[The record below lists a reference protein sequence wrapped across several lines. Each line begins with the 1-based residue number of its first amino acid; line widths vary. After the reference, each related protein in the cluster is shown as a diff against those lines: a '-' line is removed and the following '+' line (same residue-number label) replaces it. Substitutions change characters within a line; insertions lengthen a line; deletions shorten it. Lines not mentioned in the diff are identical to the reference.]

1 MNISGQASPPLPAA
15 SRRSWAWLRRIGTTL
30 LVAYAIGRLSDLAM
44 RADARLSDPPGF
56 GRGMLHGALM
66 PVAWPSL
73 LMGHDQPIYAE
84 RNTGRLYK
92 LGYSAGI
99 NLCGAGF
106 FGGLFWRFS
115 RWRAASKG
123 R

>member
-1 MNISGQASPPLPAA
+1 M
-15 SRRSWAWLRRIGTTL
+15 RRIGTTL

-44 RADARLSDPPGF
+44 RADARLLDPPGF

-99 NLCGAGF
+99 NICGAMF
-106 FGGLFWRFS
+106 FGGLFWRFN
-115 RWRAASKG
+115 RWREASKG

>member
-1 MNISGQASPPLPAA
+1 VLPLV
-15 SRRSWAWLRRIGTTL
+15 RRIGTTL

-44 RADARLSDPPGF
+44 RADARITDPPGF

-99 NLCGAGF
+99 NICGAMF

-115 RWRAASKG
+115 RWREASKG